1 MTLRTACAALAVAL
15 LLPLS
20 ACDEVGADSA
30 DEAVVISDAQ
40 AASQKGDYTTA
51 TTLLE
56 RALVRNPESA
66 PVRTELATTV
76 LASRDLNLLDV
87 DRIAQFVV
95 TSSATAAAGRPAS
108 RAAGGTCKYATDPG
122 AEAFDPTSVVGFQDI
137 RASKADVDRVITL
150 LEPLLPASLK
160 TFDTCTTIGADGR
173 LVYDRAAAAAEMRAK
188 GLSNATIGRILAANA
203 LARFLNAYI
212 TVTTELPQQTAWYRL
227 KDGSIGVCA
236 DDEDA
241 LRTDAEGAIET
252 LGTAVVSLDLRARS
266 FGGATDL
273 VDLALDAVGDIREA
287 FDTFC
292 ASQR

>member
-1 MTLRTACAALAVAL
+1 MMLRTACAALAVAL

-40 AASQKGDYTTA
+40 AASQKGDYPRATA
-51 TTLLE
+51 ILE
-56 RALVRNPESA
+56 RALDRNPESA
-66 PVRTELATTV
+66 PVRAELATTV

-95 TSSATAAAGRPAS
+95 DGAGSTQAAS
-108 RAAGGTCKYATDPG
+108 RGTASAGTCRYATDPG
-122 AEAFDPTSVVGFQDI
+122 AEAFDPTTVAGFSDI
-137 RASKADVDRVITL
+137 RASKADVDRVIAL
-150 LEPLLPASLK
+150 LAPLLPASLK
-160 TFDTCTTIGADGR
+160 TFDTCTTIGADGA
-173 LVYDRAAAAAEMRAK
+173 LVYDRAAAAAEMRAR
-188 GLSNATIGRILAANA
+188 GLPNALIGRILAANA

-266 FGGATDL
+266 FGGASDL

-292 ASQR
+292 DGQL